1 METKSLAVEMKDAD
15 KGIVSA
21 RFATLGA
28 KDHDGDITLPGAFGK
43 QKVRVSAFGH
53 TSWMGSLPVGVGNIH
68 EEAGAA
74 IADLQFNLNT
84 TTGRDHFETVKQL
97 GDLGEWSYGFDI
109 MEEAKPD
116 EEQRQAGVF
125 RVLKRLKVHEV
136 SPVLLGA
143 GVDTRTLAV
152 KDRGEE
158 NSANSIALR
167 CANCSHWVGEAVE
180 EMVRIGHEPNAKNL
194 HVRPPRDLRLC
205 RSCGRVTVFI
215 PKNDLDRIR
224 GRSVA

>member
-21 RFATLGA
+21 RFATLGV
-28 KDHDGDITLPGAFGK
+28 KDHDGDVTLPGAFGK

-68 EEAGAA
+68 EEADAA

-84 TTGRDHFETVKQL
+84 TVGRDHFETVKQL

-125 RVLKRLKVHEV
+125 RVLKKLKVHEV

-158 NSANSIALR
+158 KDDERVLK
-167 CANCSHWVGEAVE
+167 CANCKYWLGEAVE
-180 EMVRIGHEPNAKNL
+180 EMAAIDHVGHGRDVTL
-194 HVRPPRDLRLC
+194 SPPRDLRLC
-205 RSCGRVTVFI
+205 KQCGRVTVFVRR
-215 PKNDLDRIR
+215 KDLDRLLGVR
-224 GRSVA
+224 VA